1 MIQLAAFL
9 PTSPA
14 PHTDIH
20 GMDLDQDQAHA
31 LIYGL
36 ANGRVSQ
43 QQIATMA
50 SVVAKVS
57 SEGVVGVGHTIVLA
71 EPAGR
76 TGRARSLTRSPA
88 GRHRVSFGP
97 FKGVTVRHR
106 A

>member
-50 SVVAKVS
+50 SDVAKVS
-57 SEGVVGVGHTIVLA
+57 SEGVVGVGHTIV
-71 EPAGR
+71 AGR
-76 TGRARSLTRSPA
+76 TGWSHWASTLADALPGGAAQSL
-88 GRHRVSFGP
+88 
-97 FKGVTVRHR
+97 VRTIQRGHS
-106 A
+106 